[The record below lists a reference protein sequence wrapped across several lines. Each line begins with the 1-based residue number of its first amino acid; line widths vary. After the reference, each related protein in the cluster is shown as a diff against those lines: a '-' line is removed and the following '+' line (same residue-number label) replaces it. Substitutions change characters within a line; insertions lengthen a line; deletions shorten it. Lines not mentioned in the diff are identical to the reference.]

1 MQAEPAFSLVGER
14 EDLESQINSAS
25 PPLEPIELPDANFII
40 QSSDNVNFR
49 VHKSV
54 LALASPFFK
63 DLLSLPQPSDSETID
78 ELPVVQLSENSEL
91 LNSLVTMLYP
101 VPMAIP
107 NSYEKVLYFLVTYQR
122 KLLTI
127 ITRCFIYS
135 RHVKNTR

>member
-14 EDLESQINSAS
+14 EDLESQINSAT

-78 ELPVVQLSENSEL
+78 GLPVVQLSENSEL

-122 KLLTI
+122 KLLTF

-135 RHVKNTR
+135 RLVKNTR